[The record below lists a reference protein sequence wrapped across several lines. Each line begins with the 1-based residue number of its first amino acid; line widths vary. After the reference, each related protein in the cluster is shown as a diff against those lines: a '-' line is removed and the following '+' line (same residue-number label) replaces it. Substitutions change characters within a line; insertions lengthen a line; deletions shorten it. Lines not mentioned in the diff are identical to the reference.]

1 MTNIEKIDL
10 LNINEELK
18 KLESPENN
26 LFSVWLEKIEDL
38 YLNIPEQKIKDLMF
52 LFNNIIS
59 EDPYIKA
66 KGDFLWTLEKIKTEI
81 A

>member
-26 LFSVWLEKIEDL
+26 LFSV
-38 YLNIPEQKIKDLMF
+38 
-52 LFNNIIS
+52 
-59 EDPYIKA
+59 
-66 KGDFLWTLEKIKTEI
+66 
-81 A
+81 